1 MAKNGQAGWP
11 NGKALDYES
20 RDCRFDPCV
29 GHQFQFHW
37 EFFCSFFFFLSL
49 FLCAAFGNVD
59 LSYQLNRIWGLTMN
73 DTTRNEFT
81 GYVCITQCQLLIFI

>member
-1 MAKNGQAGWP
+1 MARRLTTNQEIAGSTP
-11 NGKALDYES
+11 ASVISSSSIGTFFAL
-20 RDCRFDPCV
+20 
-29 GHQFQFHW
+29 
-37 EFFCSFFFFLSL
+37 FFFLSLSL

-59 LSYQLNRIWGLTMN
+59 LSYQLNRIWGPTMN

>member
-37 EFFCSFFFFLSL
+37 DFFCSFFFSLSLSL
-49 FLCAAFGNVD
+49 FVRCIRKCRPI
-59 LSYQLNRIWGLTMN
+59 LSTEPYLGT
-73 DTTRNEFT
+73 DYE
-81 GYVCITQCQLLIFI
+81 

>member
-29 GHQFQFHW
+29 GHQFQFH
-37 EFFCSFFFFLSL
+37 
-49 FLCAAFGNVD
+49 CAAFGNVD
-59 LSYQLNRIWGLTMN
+59 LSYQLNRIWGPTMN